1 MAKMN
6 PHRGSRFSDFL
17 KEELRDREFA
27 REFQKATAEI
37 MIGQMVRRIVK
48 QKRLSIRQLARR
60 MRSSVS
66 QVQRLMSDANVSVDA
81 LARFAAATGKKLS
94 IQLK

>member
-6 PHRGSRFSDFL
+6 PHRGSSFSDFL
-17 KEELRDREFA
+17 KEELKDPEFR

-60 MRSSVS
+60 MRSSIS